1 MFAAAGCLLAG
12 ALLLNP
18 AGVLAQHSVVG
29 GKPAATGKAAAA
41 HVMALEEKYA
51 DMGTAIKLVK
61 NGDKDLSAYLSDPDN
76 ECTVFLPTSQAGC
89 SCSMRQLCVWCG
101 GQCVCVTDLFGG
113 SINSSTGVAFQPK
126 CNSREPLVELVPCR

>member
-101 GQCVCVTDLFGG
+101 GQCVCVCYRLVWRQHQQQHRGG
-113 SINSSTGVAFQPK
+113 FPTKVQLAGA
-126 CNSREPLVELVPCR
+126 PC